1 MISDRTG
8 TYRLRDNEQM
18 CFIHIPKTAGT
29 TMSAILESRFDHQH
43 ICPTPYWRNL
53 RQMSQDEMTPY
64 QLFRGHFP
72 YDVADLVPGKP
83 VCITMLRDPIERVIS
98 AYEFMK
104 TCIIVNP
111 PARKVQEKAR
121 TLSLKDYVRDPEVN
135 GVINA
140 QTRMVAGRDCQSRKI
155 DQRDPIAL
163 DIAKENL
170 EYFAFVGLTE
180 QFWDSMGLLSY
191 QFGWTPPKEIQRLM
205 VGQKKL
211 RRENLTQDVIDVIT
225 EYNQLDIEFYEY
237 SKAIFEAQYA
247 KMVAHLKERYGQELY
262 GQENEQEKKTSGEE
276 VTRSQSNAAMS
287 EPEALDA
294 ESQENETP
302 DAEELRSLLEKHYE
316 ACFREQQEEPK
327 ATQRLTFTFDQAVH
341 GNGWHRLEGIERN
354 EPFRWTGPRTESSL
368 DFPIDLSQD
377 LAMEFRILNST
388 TPDILQSLQVS
399 ANDHPLKLVPLHRDE
414 SGAMFR
420 TTIPKTVAK
429 HDKPFTRLSFTID
442 KTIPFNT
449 VSLGSDD
456 KRPVGLAMSLVQF
469 FPVDSRPDVD
479 LIDSP
484 IDSQPWFDAIA
495 FLKKH
500 LQPEHVLF
508 APNTFRLVFP
518 ENIPYEGFEN
528 INLTINYVSKTLK
541 RLPDSSEKSQ
551 PYDWV
556 VLHKGVNDD
565 YVGGIL
571 LQLLQLGMKP
581 VFANS
586 VFTIFAKPRI
596 VQEFDIDT
604 LEYRHKDVRSVL
616 SRYVRYQVTQVVNKK
631 NYQNLLKQTLQ
642 TAKNSLSETD
652 LYQNVL
658 SGRLR
663 DFKSYLNMRR

>member
-1 MISDRTG
+1 
-8 TYRLRDNEQM
+8 
-18 CFIHIPKTAGT
+18 
-29 TMSAILESRFDHQH
+29 MSAILESRFDHQH
-43 ICPTPYWRNL
+43 ICPTPYWRKL
-53 RQMSQDEMTPY
+53 RQMSQEEMKPY

-72 YDVADLVPGKP
+72 YDVASLVPGKA
-83 VCITMLRDPIERVIS
+83 VCITMLRDPLERVIS

-121 TLSLKDYVRDPEVN
+121 SLSLKDYVRDPEVN

-155 DQRDPIAL
+155 DQRDPVAL
-163 DIAKENL
+163 EIAKENL
-170 EYFAFVGLTE
+170 EHFAFVGLTE

-237 SKAIFEAQYA
+237 SKTIFEDQYA
-247 KMVAHLKERYGQELY
+247 KMVAHLQERYGHQEPD
-262 GQENEQEKKTSGEE
+262 GQQPSDGPD
-276 VTRSQSNAAMS
+276 VTRSQ
-287 EPEALDA
+287 
-294 ESQENETP
+294 P
-302 DAEELRSLLEKHYE
+302 DAETDTEVLRSLLEKHYE
-316 ACFREQQEEPK
+316 TCFREQQGEIQS
-327 ATQRLTFTFDQAVH
+327 TQRLTFTFDQAVH
-341 GNGWHRLEGIERN
+341 GNGWHRLEGLERN

-368 DFPIDLSQD
+368 DFPLDLSND

-388 TPDILQSLQVS
+388 TSDILQSLQVS
-399 ANDHPLKLVPLHRDE
+399 ANDQPLKLVPLHRDE

-420 TTIPKTVAK
+420 STIPKSVANQ
-429 HDKPFTRLSFTID
+429 DKPFTRLSFTID

-495 FLKKH
+495 FLKKY
-500 LQPEHVLF
+500 LQSEQVLF

-518 ENIPYEGFEN
+518 GHIPYEGFEN

-541 RLPDSSEKSQ
+541 RSTDASVNPQ

-581 VFANS
+581 VFANP
-586 VFTIFAKPRI
+586 VFTIFASAPVI
-596 VQEFDIDT
+596 EDAGLSI
-604 LEYRHKDVRSVL
+604 LSYGHKDVRSVL
-616 SRYVRYQVTQVVNKK
+616 SRYLRHQGSQVVNKK
-631 NYQNLLKQTLQ
+631 FYQNLVMQGLQ
-642 TAKNSLSETD
+642 AAKNSISDTA

-658 SGRLR
+658 RGRLR